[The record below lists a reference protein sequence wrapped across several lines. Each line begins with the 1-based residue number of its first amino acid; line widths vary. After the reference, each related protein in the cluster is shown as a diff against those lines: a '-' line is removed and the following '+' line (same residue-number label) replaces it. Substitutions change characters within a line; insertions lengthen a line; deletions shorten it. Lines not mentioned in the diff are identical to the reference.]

1 MKIYKKE
8 SHFFSNEGEG
18 APVLDPPLKRSKY
31 EPDYKFLHFEFL
43 NKVTGWSLTYPSEK
57 AS

>member
-1 MKIYKKE
+1 MKIYKKGP
-8 SHFFSNEGEG
+8 FFQMRGEG

-31 EPDYKFLHFEFL
+31 EPDYKFRHSEFL